1 MYQVKRMRMMVGIVA
16 AALLWGCGATPAA
29 PAATATVLPTVPP
42 TATAVPV
49 VASGV
54 SFAGTSVAGKTQADV
69 AAVLATFRP
78 PAYEMNVSAG
88 DQSLAM
94 TLTKLTLDTEA
105 TLSAIMAASAGST
118 VAPVFVFD
126 EAEITAQLDAWQ
138 AEFAAQSGVS
148 LVDGEGFYDASFVTG
163 TAQTFV
169 VADARDAVLAA
180 LANQQSTVTL
190 QLQPMSEPVLPS
202 ATQLQEGI
210 NEMAANWPG
219 IVGVY
224 VYNLDTNEVVATLN
238 ENTVFSGASVMKV
251 SILIHAYANLS
262 EFTDDDVRAMR
273 RMIIDSDN
281 LAANRM
287 LAASVRGVGTESAY
301 QGTLSM
307 NEMFKSLGLEHTY
320 QNLPYEAR
328 EYLINVLNYNIQ
340 GGPKQEGQPPF
351 TDADPML
358 RTTPAEMASV
368 FVELYRC
375 SQGEGKLVELYPDT
389 LNAERCGEML
399 DLMHQNADYSRM
411 MSGLPED
418 AYVSHKSGWIEDMQ
432 ADVGIITTPNNQ
444 HFVMAV
450 YVYRDIA
457 ESGGYLLDEVAGP
470 VIGGFARLIYSAYM
484 PETATK

>member
-1 MYQVKRMRMMVGIVA
+1 MYQAKRMRMMVAVVA
-16 AALLWGCGATPAA
+16 ASLLWGCGASPVA
-29 PAATATVLPTVPP
+29 PTATIVPTLAP

-54 SFAGTSVAGKTQADV
+54 TMGGMDMAGKTAAEVEAAV
-69 AAVLATFRP
+69 AAYTPA
-78 PAYEMNVSAG
+78 AYELSVIAG
-88 DQSLAM
+88 DQTLPL
-94 TLTKLTLDTEA
+94 TLTPQTFDQAA
-105 TLSAIMAASAGST
+105 TSAALMSAAAGSA
-118 VAPVFVFD
+118 VAPVLAYD
-126 EAEITAQLDAWQ
+126 AAEITAQLEAWQ
-138 AEFAAQSGVS
+138 SEFMAQSGVS
-148 LVDGEGFYDASFVTG
+148 LVDGEGIYDAAFVTG
-163 TAQTFV
+163 DAQTFDV
-169 VADARDAVLAA
+169 EAARDAVLAA
-180 LANQQSTVTL
+180 LADQQREVTL
-190 QLQPMSEPVLPS
+190 SLQPTTTPVLPTS
-202 ATQLQEGI
+202 AQLQAAI
-210 NEMAANWPG
+210 SEMAANWPG
-219 IVGVY
+219 IIGVY

-251 SILIHAYANLS
+251 PILIHAYANLS

-281 LAANRM
+281 LSANRM

-307 NEMFKSLGLEHTY
+307 NEMLKSLGLEHTY

-368 FVELYRC
+368 FVELYHC

-389 LNAERCGEML
+389 LNAERCGEIL
-399 DLMHQNADYSRM
+399 DLMHENADYSRM

-432 ADVGIITTPNNQ
+432 ADVGVITTPNNQ
-444 HFVMAV
+444 RFVMAV

>member
-1 MYQVKRMRMMVGIVA
+1 MYQLKRMRMMAAMVA
-16 AALLWGCGATPAA
+16 VTLLWGCGSAEV
-29 PAATATVLPTVPP
+29 PAATVTAVPTVPP
-42 TATAVPV
+42 TATAVPM
-49 VASGV
+49 VANGV
-54 SFAGTSVAGKTQADV
+54 TMDGIDMAGQTQAEV
-69 AAVLATFRP
+69 AAAIATYTP
-78 PAYEMNVSAG
+78 SAYEMRVSAG
-88 DQSLAM
+88 DQTF
-94 TLTKLTLDTEA
+94 TLTLTQITVDKEA
-105 TLSAIMAASAGST
+105 TLAAVMDASAGSA
-118 VAPVFVFD
+118 VSPVIVFD
-126 EAEITAQLDAWQ
+126 DAEITTQLEAWQ
-138 AEFAAQSGVS
+138 GEFAAQSGVS
-148 LVDGEGFYDASFVTG
+148 LVDGEGIYDAAFVTG
-163 TAQTFV
+163 NAQTFV
-169 VADARDAVLAA
+169 VTEARDAVLAA
-180 LANQQSTVTL
+180 LADQQVAVTL
-190 QLQPMSEPVLPS
+190 QLQPASEPVLPTT
-202 ATQLQEGI
+202 TQLQAAI
-210 NEMAANWPG
+210 SEMAANWPG
-219 IVGVY
+219 IIGVY

-251 SILIHAYANLS
+251 PILIHAYANLS
-262 EFTDDDVRAMR
+262 EFTDDDIRAMR

-281 LAANRM
+281 LSANRM
-287 LAASVRGVGTESAY
+287 LAASVRGAGTESAY

-307 NEMFKSLGLEHTY
+307 NEMLKALGLEHTY

-328 EYLINVLNYNIQ
+328 EYLIGVLNYNIQ

-375 SQGEGKLVELYPDT
+375 SQGEGKLIELYPDT

-399 DLMHQNADYSRM
+399 DLMHENADYSRM

-432 ADVGIITTPNNQ
+432 ADVGIITTPNDQ
-444 HFVMAV
+444 RFVMAI

-484 PETATK
+484 PESASK

>member
-1 MYQVKRMRMMVGIVA
+1 MYQVKRMRIMVSIVA

-29 PAATATVLPTVPP
+29 PAATVAPTVPP
-42 TATAVPV
+42 TVTMEPV
-49 VASGV
+49 VADGV
-54 SFAGTSVAGKTQADV
+54 LFGGTSLAGKTKADV
-69 AAVLATFRP
+69 AAVLATFTP

-94 TLTKLTLDTEA
+94 TLTKLTIDTEA
-105 TLSAIMAASAGST
+105 TLSAIMGASAGST
-118 VAPVFVFD
+118 VAPVVVFD
-126 EAEITAQLDAWQ
+126 EAEITEQLEAWQ
-138 AEFAAQSGVS
+138 AEFTAQSGVS

-180 LANQQSTVTL
+180 LAEQQSTVTL

-202 ATQLQEGI
+202 ATQLQEAI

-251 SILIHAYANLS
+251 SILIHASANLS

-281 LAANRM
+281 LSANRM

-301 QGTLSM
+301 QGALSM

-375 SQGEGKLVELYPDT
+375 SQGTGKLVELYPDT

-444 HFVMAV
+444 HFVMAI
-450 YVYRDIA
+450 YLYRDIA
-457 ESGGYLLDEVAGP
+457 TSGGYLLDEEAAP

-484 PETATK
+484 PEIATK